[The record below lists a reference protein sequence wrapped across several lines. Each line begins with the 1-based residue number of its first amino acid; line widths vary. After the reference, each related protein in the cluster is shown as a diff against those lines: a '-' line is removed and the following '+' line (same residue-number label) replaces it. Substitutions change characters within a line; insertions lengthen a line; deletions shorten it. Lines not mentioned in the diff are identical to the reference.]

1 MNVKGPLEKNMGDKW
16 DLVIN
21 EFVNECMIDGEGKPG
36 MTGYAMSLTYSMLQ
50 LRDLSQ

>member
-16 DLVIN
+16 GFIIN
-21 EFVNECMIDGEGKPG
+21 EFVNECMIDEGKPG
-36 MTGYAMSLTYSMLQ
+36 MTGYAMSLTYSMPQ